1 MLCDGSEHGEE
12 GGVGGA
18 VEGGGVG
25 GVLWREGWGLQR
37 GRGRE
42 VRSEQVGQA
51 SPNPQIP

>member
-1 MLCDGSEHGEE
+1 MGVNMVRRE
-12 GGVGGA
+12 GWEVQ
-18 VEGGGVG
+18 
-25 GVLWREGWGLQR
+25 WREGWGLQR